1 MRVEEGEETKMQG
14 NVNGRR
20 AGRGF
25 VLKKGEGGGV
35 DVAAAAAAA
44 GVAVE
49 TRRVF
54 GASNNSRKLQ
64 NRFSVLIARQEFAAA
79 NESSRCR
86 SRLASRESE
95 LID

>member
-20 AGRGF
+20 AERGF
-25 VLKKGEGGGV
+25 VLKKGDGGGV

-44 GVAVE
+44 AAGGAVE

-54 GASNNSRKLQ
+54 GASNNS
-64 NRFSVLIARQEFAAA
+64 
-79 NESSRCR
+79 
-86 SRLASRESE
+86 
-95 LID
+95 

>member
-20 AGRGF
+20 EGRGF
-25 VLKKGEGGGV
+25 VLKKGDGGGV

-44 GVAVE
+44 AAGGAVE

-64 NRFSVLIARQEFAAA
+64 NRFSVRIARQELLLRM
-79 NESSRCR
+79 SRV
-86 SRLASRESE
+86 AVARECV
-95 LID
+95 

>member
-1 MRVEEGEETKMQG
+1 MRVEEVEETKMQG

-25 VLKKGEGGGV
+25 VLKKGDGGGV
-35 DVAAAAAAA
+35 VVAAAAAATAA
-44 GVAVE
+44 GGAVE

-54 GASNNSRKLQ
+54 GASNNSGKLQ

-86 SRLASRESE
+86 SASVSE